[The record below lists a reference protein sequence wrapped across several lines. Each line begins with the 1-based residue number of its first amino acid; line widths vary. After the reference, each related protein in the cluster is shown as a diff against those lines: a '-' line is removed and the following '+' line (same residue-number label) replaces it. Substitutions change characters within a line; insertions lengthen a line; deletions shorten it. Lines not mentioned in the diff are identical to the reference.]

1 MAMLEVLGV
10 ALGVIAVAY
19 PLTHVLMKKTL
30 K

>member
-10 ALGVIAVAY
+10 ALGVVAVAY

>member
-1 MAMLEVLGV
+1 MVEVLGV